1 MSERSYSIAGWL
13 SIALAVFLPLL
24 FALGLAEA
32 FVGKHMLGV
41 GDASLGMKNLVTVV
55 IAAVVIF
62 VLVTLRKLLHRS
74 YSFHKADRFL
84 TAAVVWYMLFTVGSV
99 LMIFFADTSW
109 PAPSESSLYAM
120 LIFWI
125 VAMVSAGIIELF
137 LGLRLLQLK
146 ERMNEPMKVLAVV
159 TLIMGALEITVVLS
173 PLAFV
178 IMPVWCVAAAMVFLR
193 EKDEEKIL

>member
-1 MSERSYSIAGWL
+1 
-13 SIALAVFLPLL
+13 
-24 FALGLAEA
+24 
-32 FVGKHMLGV
+32 MLGV
-41 GDASLGMKNLVTVV
+41 GEGSLGLKNMVTVL

-62 VLVTLRKLLHRS
+62 ILVTLRRLLHRN

-84 TAAVVWYMLFTVGSV
+84 TAAVVWYMLFTVGSF
-99 LMIFFADTSW
+99 LMIFFADTTW

-125 VAMVSAGIIELF
+125 AAMVSAGIIELF

-146 ERMNEPMKVLAVV
+146 ERMNEPMKVLAIV
-159 TLIMGALEITVVLS
+159 TLIMGALEITVILS
-173 PLAFV
+173 PLALV